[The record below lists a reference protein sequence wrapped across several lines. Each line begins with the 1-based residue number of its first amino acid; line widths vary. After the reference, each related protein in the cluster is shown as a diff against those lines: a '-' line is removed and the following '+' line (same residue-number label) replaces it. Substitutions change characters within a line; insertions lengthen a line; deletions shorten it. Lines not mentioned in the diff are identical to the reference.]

1 MVAIAQLN
9 THVACPIRGV
19 SFEAQI
25 VGEDVSA
32 HETPTIGDTM
42 ATPQARGVIYVHSA
56 PRALCPHLEW
66 AAGRALGDV
75 GLVLH
80 DLPRRAAMAGAG
92 CTRRISASITPKP
105 TPSAIW

>member
-66 AAGRALGDV
+66 AAGRALGRAVNFEWIDQP
-75 GLVLH
+75 VL
-80 DLPRRAAMAGAG
+80 PGSRR
-92 CTRRISASITPKP
+92 TDF
-105 TPSAIW
+105 